1 MSDLVLTILDKARR
15 SGCKAALPN
24 GRLSLA
30 QAYAVQAALFAA
42 GGADLAGWKIGLT
55 GQAIRDAMGAVEPAA
70 GMLASA
76 DILRGPASATL
87 DGDEH
92 YVEAELVFEIAADL
106 LPSSAPFSHGD
117 VVAVIGAV
125 HVGIELVQSRFVSSD
140 LPLDLLIADN
150 CMADRL
156 LVGDKVADHWDDRF
170 ADLGMTL
177 YGPGEGIVHGST
189 AAVMGNP
196 LDAVTW
202 LANHLARRG
211 MGLRQGQLVSSGTCT
226 GATLVKPGDRVTAD
240 LAGGACATIEFS

>member
-1 MSDLVLTILDKARR
+1 MSDLVLTTLGEARR
-15 SGCKAALPN
+15 TGRKAPVPQEC
-24 GRLSLA
+24 LSLA
-30 QAYAVQAALFAA
+30 HAYTIQTALFAA
-42 GGADLAGWKIGLT
+42 RGADLAGWKIGLT
-55 GQAIRDAMGAVEPAA
+55 GQAIRDALGAVEPAA
-70 GMLASA
+70 GMLAPA
-76 DILRGPASATL
+76 DILRGPASIAL
-87 DGDEH
+87 NDSDH
-92 YVEAELVFEIAADL
+92 YVEAELIVEIAADL
-106 LPSSAPFSHGD
+106 PASSASFDPDD
-117 VVAVIGAV
+117 VAAVIGAV
-125 HVGIELVQSRFVSSD
+125 HVGIELVQSRFASSD

-156 LVGDKVADHWDDRF
+156 LVGDKVADQWNERF
-170 ADLGMTL
+170 ADLEMTL
-177 YGPGEGIVHGST
+177 HGPGENIVHGTT